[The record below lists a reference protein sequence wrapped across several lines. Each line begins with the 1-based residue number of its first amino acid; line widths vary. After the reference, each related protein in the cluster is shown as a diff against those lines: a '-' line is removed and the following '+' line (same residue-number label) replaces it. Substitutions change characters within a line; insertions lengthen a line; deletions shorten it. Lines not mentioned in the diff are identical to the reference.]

1 MEAIKLGLKKR
12 KKKGYYNSAMKTE
25 KKNSKEPK
33 SALMWRKIVFLIH
46 ILNLYNP

>member
-1 MEAIKLGLKKR
+1 MTMEAIKLGLKKR

-33 SALMWRKIVFLIH
+33 SALIPCGER
-46 ILNLYNP
+46 LYFSFIY